1 MKEGKFTAKPFD
13 IMTVRMQLGLRKET
27 LNNSKSAI
35 DRPQRSIEVFSVG
48 VTPQALQ
55 AQLGYKITKMYA
67 FCDWFSSFEE

>member
-13 IMTVRMQLGLRKET
+13 IMTVRMQLGL
-27 LNNSKSAI
+27 SAI

-67 FCDWFSSFEE
+67 FFDC